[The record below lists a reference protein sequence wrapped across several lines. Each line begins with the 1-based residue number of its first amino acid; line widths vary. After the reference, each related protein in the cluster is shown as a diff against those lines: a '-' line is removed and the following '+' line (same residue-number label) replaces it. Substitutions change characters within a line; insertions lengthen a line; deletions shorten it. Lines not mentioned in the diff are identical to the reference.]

1 MSPKLQQGSNV
12 ECRVLPKKSHA
23 LSRFT
28 FHVLPRQNKVSAGS
42 RFTHSSRRSLT
53 KVDHALVAP
62 KSDEGGSRITHHA
75 SHAFTLVEILVAIG
89 ILALALVAIF
99 SSWTAILRASKVGL
113 DAAAAVQR
121 ARIVMRTLED
131 SLLCAQSFDLNQAY
145 YGFLAENGS
154 EASLSFVARLPD
166 SFPRNRKFGDL
177 HVRRVTFSVESG
189 NESTHQ
195 LVLRQSPLIMEL
207 DKDEQEHPLVLAKYI
222 TEFKMEFWDTRA
234 NDWVDEWRQT
244 NQLPK
249 LVKFYLKLADSAQT
263 LHRPQ
268 QEITRIV
275 NLPATMVRREWQ
287 IPGLQR
293 PGGAPG
299 GPGTAPPPMQ
309 PIPGTQ
315 FNPPPVRPQ

>member
-1 MSPKLQQGSNV
+1 MKLGITV
-12 ECRVLPKKSHA
+12 
-23 LSRFT
+23 T
-28 FHVLPRQNKVSAGS
+28 GS
-42 RFTHSSRRSLT
+42 RAVHGPQRSRTQYRDNTFPPHSCLCTHPST
-53 KVDHALVAP
+53 F
-62 KSDEGGSRITHHA
+62 
-75 SHAFTLVEILVAIG
+75 AFTLVEILVAIG

-189 NESTHQ
+189 AESSHQ

-234 NDWVDEWRQT
+234 NDWVDDWRQT

-293 PGGAPG
+293 PGAPGAPG
-299 GPGTAPPPMQ
+299 PAPVPMQ

>member
-1 MSPKLQQGSNV
+1 MSPALQ
-12 ECRVLPKKSHA
+12 
-23 LSRFT
+23 SRT
-28 FHVLPRQNKVSAGS
+28 EVRGS
-42 RFTHSSRRSLT
+42 REDSASSRIADHASRTTPFGIYHSSR
-53 KVDHALVAP
+53 
-62 KSDEGGSRITHHA
+62 
-75 SHAFTLVEILVAIG
+75 AFTLVEILIAIG
-89 ILALALVAIF
+89 ILAMVLTAIF
-99 SSWTAILRASKVGL
+99 SSWTAILRATKVGL

-131 SLLCAQSFDLNQAY
+131 SLLCAESFDLNQRY
-145 YGFLAENGS
+145 YGFLADNGS

-189 NESTHQ
+189 TESSRQ
-195 LVLRQSPLIMEL
+195 LVLRQSPLVMEL
-207 DKDEQEHPLVLAKYI
+207 DKDENEHPLVLAKYV

-249 LVKFYLKLADSAQT
+249 LVKFALKLADNANS

-275 NLPATMVRREWQ
+275 NLPATMVRRDWQ
-287 IPGLQR
+287 VPGPGR
-293 PGGAPG
+293 PGTPGAPG
-299 GPGTAPPPMQ
+299 QPGINPGQ
-309 PIPGTQ
+309 PLPGGQSGTINRGIRSQ
-315 FNPPPVRPQ
+315 

>member
-1 MSPKLQQGSNV
+1 MKVQNSKPNETSRVEGRGSSESLGV
-12 ECRVLPKKSHA
+12 P
-23 LSRFT
+23 SRFT
-28 FHVLPRQNKVSAGS
+28 FHAS
-42 RFTHSSRRSLT
+42 RFTH
-53 KVDHALVAP
+53 HA
-62 KSDEGGSRITHHA
+62 SRITKSPFRHSSFVIRH
-75 SHAFTLVEILVAIG
+75 SSPAFTLIEILIAIG
-89 ILALALVAIF
+89 ILGMVLAAIF

-131 SLLCAQSFDLNQAY
+131 SLLCAESFDLNQQY
-145 YGFLAENGS
+145 YGFLADNGS
-154 EASLSFVARLPD
+154 EASLSFVARLPE
-166 SFPRNRKFGDL
+166 SFPRYRKFGDL

-189 NESTHQ
+189 AGSGRQ
-195 LVLRQSPLIMEL
+195 LVLRQSPLVMEL
-207 DKDEQEHPLVLAKYI
+207 DKDEKEHPLVLAKYV

-249 LVKFYLKLADSAQT
+249 LVKFALKLADNANS

-287 IPGLQR
+287 IPL
-293 PGGAPG
+293 GGPR
-299 GPGTAPPPMQ
+299 GPGTPGQ
-309 PIPGTQ
+309 PGVNPGQ
-315 FNPPPVRPQ
+315 PGFNPG

>member
-1 MSPKLQQGSNV
+1 MSPTL
-12 ECRVLPKKSHA
+12 KSRA
-23 LSRFT
+23 EGRRSSGGRCEPSRFT
-28 FHVLPRQNKVSAGS
+28 FHV
-42 RFTHSSRRSLT
+42 
-53 KVDHALVAP
+53 
-62 KSDEGGSRITHHA
+62 SRITHHV
-75 SHAFTLVEILVAIG
+75 SRITPPVIRHSSRGFTLVEILIAIG
-89 ILALALVAIF
+89 ILGMVLAAIF

-131 SLLCAQSFDLNQAY
+131 SLLCAESFDLNQRY

-154 EASLSFVARLPD
+154 EASLSFVARLPE

-189 NESTHQ
+189 ADSGRQ

-207 DKDEQEHPLVLAKYI
+207 DKDENEHPLVLAKYV

-234 NDWVDEWRQT
+234 NEWADEWRQT

-249 LVKFYLKLADSAQT
+249 LVKFALKLADNANS

-287 IPGLQR
+287 L
-293 PGGAPG
+293 PGGPRGPGTPGAPGTPGQPGVNPGQPLPG
-299 GPGTAPPPMQ
+299 GPGT
-309 PIPGTQ
+309 INPGIRQ
-315 FNPPPVRPQ
+315 Q